1 MSLIKLKSKIEPL
14 HKSKNIINYNNTNKD
29 KSFEEIKTTKET
41 SSLII
46 GEGSSIKGEIKEEN
60 EVTIQ
65 GIVDGDIECKD
76 LIVGKTGSIKGKIKA
91 ELDLNEDNWFFLC
104 HFKNDPVM
112 PGCLGLDGMWQLV
125 GFYLTWI
132 GGKGRG
138 RALGVGDV
146 KFKGQI
152 RPYHEKIIYDIDI
165 KRVIN
170 KNNKHVVWADG
181 TVTTDKNKKIY
192 FAKNLQV
199 GLFDNLTYDFGGDP
213 SQDAF

>member
-1 MSLIKLKSKIEPL
+1 MDQQNNYNEKELEDSGNGILMGPDTGKLPL
-14 HKSKNIINYNNTNKD
+14 HPMLMVSRINHIYDEGGKYN
-29 KSFEEIKTTKET
+29 
-41 SSLII
+41 
-46 GEGSSIKGEIKEEN
+46 
-60 EVTIQ
+60 
-65 GIVDGDIECKD
+65 
-76 LIVGKTGSIKGKIKA
+76 KGKIKA

-152 RPYHEKIIYDIDI
+152 RPYHKKIIYDIDI
-165 KRVIN
+165 KRIIN
-170 KNNKHVVWADG
+170 KNNKHVIWADG

-192 FAKNLQV
+192 YAKNLQV

-213 SQDAF
+213 SEDAF